1 MLNDNLSAM
10 AYDIYMHNFFSKE
23 PNAKLNDILIEAE
36 KSVVQVGEAKHQ
48 MANIHSLQAV
58 QLF

>member
-1 MLNDNLSAM
+1 M